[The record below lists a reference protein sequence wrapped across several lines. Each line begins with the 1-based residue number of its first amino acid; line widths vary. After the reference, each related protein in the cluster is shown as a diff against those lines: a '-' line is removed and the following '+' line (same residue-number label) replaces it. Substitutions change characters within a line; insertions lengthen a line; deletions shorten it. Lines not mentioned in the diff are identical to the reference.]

1 VGVHIRTRNGHLYLD
16 CYANGR
22 RRWEALGLSLGTDA
36 STNRDTMR
44 LADILR
50 QKREMQIVSGEWGL
64 LDPIEGKR
72 ALLDYAD
79 DLAKEKNSKDR
90 LPKALPYLREY
101 SKGIQIGAVNE
112 RFIEGFQRFLLG
124 KELSRATASM
134 YESALR
140 QVLNRAVRD
149 LVIPR
154 NPGDAVKALTVPE
167 TEKISLEKEE
177 LQKLASTPISGEF
190 GAEVR
195 RAFLFACLTGFRV
208 SDLRSLT
215 WGQVQ
220 RNPLQ
225 ILKRQTKT
233 GRVVAVPLNES
244 AWKIINDT
252 KTHTRDEY
260 VFSHLAGSKTSPN
273 QYLTKWAIAA
283 GVDKQLG
290 MHTARH
296 TFAVLSL
303 EGGADLFTVSRLL
316 GHTKTATTAVYVK
329 ATDKLKRQAVD
340 ALPEIEVQKGIKA

>member
-1 VGVHIRTRNGHLYLD
+1 MGVHIRTRNGRLYLD
-16 CYANGR
+16 CYASGR
-22 RRWEALGLSLGTDA
+22 RRWEALGLSLGADEG
-36 STNRDTMR
+36 TNRETMR

-50 QKREMQIVSGEWGL
+50 QKREMQIISGEWGL
-64 LDPIEGKR
+64 LDPVNGKR
-72 ALLDYAD
+72 SLLDCAK
-79 DLAKEKNSKDR
+79 DLAKEKNPKDR
-90 LPKALPYLREY
+90 LPKALPYLEEY

-112 RFIEGFQRFLLG
+112 RFIEGFQKFLLEKG
-124 KELSRATASM
+124 LSRATASM

-154 NPGDAVKALTVPE
+154 NPGDAVKAITVPE
-167 TEKISLEKEE
+167 TEKVSLEPEE
-177 LQKLASTPISGEF
+177 LQKLAATHIPGKF

-208 SDLRSLT
+208 SDLRSLA

-225 ILKRQTKT
+225 ILKRQEKT

-244 AWKIINDT
+244 AWKIIKDT
-252 KTHTRDEY
+252 RIHGRDEH
-260 VFSHLAGSKTSPN
+260 VFPYLAGSKTSPN
-273 QYLTKWAIAA
+273 QYLTKWATAA
-283 GVDKQLG
+283 GVDKQIG

-303 EGGADLFTVSRLL
+303 EGGADLFTVSRLM

-340 ALPEIEVQKGIKA
+340 GLPELDVPEGAQA